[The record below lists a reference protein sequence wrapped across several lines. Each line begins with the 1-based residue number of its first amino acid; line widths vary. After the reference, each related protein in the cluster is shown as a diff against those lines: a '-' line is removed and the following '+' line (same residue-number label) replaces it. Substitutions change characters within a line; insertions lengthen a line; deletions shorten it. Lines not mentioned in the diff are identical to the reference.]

1 MRSFSIFII
10 IMMIVATG
18 CPLLAEGAAEIGF
31 GGGEIKGPVDIT
43 ADRVEH
49 DSGEN
54 TYTAIGDVEMR
65 DATRTLFA
73 DYVFLDDNTHDVT
86 AIGNVVFEDEG
97 DRVECDR
104 MDLNLETRKGTLEKA
119 RIFIKKGNVY
129 ISGQDVQKTGDSQYK
144 IKKGK
149 FTTCGWDKPE
159 WTFASEDVD
168 VTMEGYAK
176 TKSTTFYILGVPV
189 FYIPRGVFPVKS
201 ERQSGFLMPEF
212 TLSSSDGVK
221 FKQSYFWAISKDKD
235 ATMFAEFIENRGI
248 NVGGQFRY
256 AIKEDL
262 KGEWESAII
271 DDRDYGHTRYN
282 IKGKHEQVFFKDL
295 QFKANVWHVS
305 DKDYLKDFGK
315 DVQERSENM
324 IKSSVFVEKPFTKSL
339 FTAEMA
345 AFRNLMVKDNDSTFQ
360 YFPEV
365 SYFTEF
371 IPVFGGKMY
380 FDLNSNLTNFYRE
393 KGSTFTRFG
402 VDPSLRLPY
411 SFKGINTLVSATA
424 YETAYLVNRGD
435 TISNGTKQRQV
446 FRLEGD
452 VNTQFMR
459 SYNPQLSWLESAQ
472 SIIKPSIKYN
482 FIPGTSFKD
491 LPQID
496 ERDKMDDVNTITYSI
511 NHYLFETSI
520 DGKSS
525 REVSYLEVSQT
536 YGVSGDLEES
546 FIYKGYGSRFSD
558 IDVRFTF
565 NPTDNFS
572 FAHESVISVSGE
584 GARTLRNG
592 FTYKVPNSYYVV
604 VAHNYNKDA
613 NNDIYLDFGGAYK
626 VFEGGYQIRY
636 SFMEKEWI
644 DTLYS
649 LRYRPGCW
657 STTLSLSQTKR
668 PRDTSFKISFDLTGI
683 TSK

>member
-1 MRSFSIFII
+1 MRSFSIIIAMII
-10 IMMIVATG
+10 IAIA
-18 CPLLAEGAAEIGF
+18 CPLLAEGAAELGF
-31 GGGEIKGPVDIT
+31 SSGEISGPVEIK

-49 DSGEN
+49 DHGKN
-54 TYTAIGDVEMR
+54 TYTAKGKVEVK

-86 AIGNVVFEDEG
+86 AIGNVVFEDVG

-104 MDLNLETRKGTLEKA
+104 MDLNLVTRKGTLERA
-119 RIFIKKGNVY
+119 RIFIKQGNIY
-129 ISGQDVQKTGDSQYK
+129 ISGQDVKKTGDSQYK

-159 WTFASEDVD
+159 WVFTSEDVD

-212 TLSSSDGVK
+212 TLSSSDGMK

-235 ATMFAEFIENRGI
+235 ATMFAEYIENRGI

-256 AIKEDL
+256 ALKEDL
-262 KGEWESAII
+262 RGEWESAII

-295 QFKANVWHVS
+295 QFKANIWHVS
-305 DKDYLKDFGK
+305 DMDYLKDFGK
-315 DVQERSENM
+315 DVQERSENQL
-324 IKSSVFVEKPFTKSL
+324 KSTVFVEKPLYKSFL
-339 FTAEMA
+339 TAEMA
-345 AFRNLMVKDNDSTFQ
+345 AFRNLMTKDNDTTFN
-360 YFPEV
+360 YFPKI
-365 SYFTEF
+365 SYFTEY

-393 KGSTFTRFG
+393 KGDTFTRFG

-411 SFKGINTLVSATA
+411 SFKGINTLLSATL
-424 YETAYLVNRGD
+424 YETAYLVNRSD
-435 TISNGTKQRQV
+435 TISKGTKQRQV
-446 FRLEGD
+446 FRFEGD

-459 SYNPQLSWLESAQ
+459 SFNPQLSWLESVQ

-496 ERDKMDDVNTITYSI
+496 DRDKMDDVNTITYSI
-511 NHYLFETSI
+511 YHYLYDTSG
-520 DGKSS
+520 DSGGS

-536 YGVSGDLEES
+536 YGISGDLEES
-546 FIYKGYGSRFSD
+546 FIYKGSGSRFSD
-558 IDVRFTF
+558 IDVRFTL
-565 NPTDNFS
+565 NPTSNFS
-572 FAHESVISVSGE
+572 FAHESVFSVSGE
-584 GARTLRNG
+584 GAKTLRNG
-592 FTYKVPNSYYVV
+592 FTYKVPNKYYFV
-604 VAHNYNKDA
+604 VAHNYNKDV
-613 NNDIYLDFGGAYK
+613 NNDIYLDLGGAYK
-626 VFEGGYQIRY
+626 VFEGSYQIRY

-644 DTLYS
+644 DSMYL

-657 STTLSLSQTKR
+657 STTLMLTQTKR
-668 PRDTSFKISFDLTGI
+668 PKDTSFKISFDLTGI